1 MSTRMRSAIVTL
13 VLGLAALAVIGVLT
27 LTGVRLRV
35 ARTSSPGEKALNPAG
50 ANVFGEQTGYKT
62 FCQFNEAL
70 PAGVSA
76 IRLAIWGFFGE
87 RVHLRVYGG
96 HNGVQLLTQGM
107 RPADWTGSSVTVPV
121 KPLRR
126 PVSNTTVCAVLGPTS
141 ETMVLLGP
149 RAPKNLAGEL
159 WEGAP
164 PLSHLTA
171 SSAETLPGRL
181 VVEYLVPSNH
191 SWWSSILPVAR
202 RLGLGRAFSGTWIAL
217 LIAALMVAVGV
228 LAVRLTLRELR

>member
-1 MSTRMRSAIVTL
+1 MRSAVVTL
-13 VLGLAALAVIGVLT
+13 VFGLAALAAIGVLT
-27 LTGVRLRV
+27 LAGGPLRV
-35 ARTSSPGEKALNPAG
+35 VRTSTPGEKALNPAG
-50 ANVFGEQTGYKT
+50 ANVFGEQTGHKT

-70 PAGVSA
+70 PARVSA
-76 IRLAIWGFFGE
+76 IRLGIWGFFGE
-87 RVHLRVYGG
+87 RVHLSVYGG
-96 HNGVQLLTQGM
+96 HNGVQLLTQGA

-126 PVSNTTVCAVLGPTS
+126 PTANTTICAVLGPTS

-149 RAPKNLAGEL
+149 RAGPRYQAGEL
-159 WEGAP
+159 WEGTP

-181 VVEYLVPSNH
+181 VVEYLVPSDH
-191 SWWSSILPVAR
+191 SWWSSILPVAH

-217 LIAALMVAVGV
+217 VIAALMAAVGV